1 MEFLKK
7 LTNFFKKFCE
17 LFRREKTFE
26 NNEINAFNGNSK
38 TVYVNKNNFNSPQIV
53 NSNIAI
59 NNEIVEDCSE
69 EKIHETI
76 ESLHATDNDIR
87 QLFEND
93 NK

>member
-7 LTNFFKKFCE
+7 LTNFFKKFCKS
-17 LFRREKTFE
+17 FRREKTFE
-26 NNEINAFNGNSK
+26 NKEINASNTKSK
-38 TVYVNKNNFNSPQIV
+38 TIYVNKNNYNSPQIV
-53 NSNIAI
+53 NSNITI

-69 EKIHETI
+69 EKILETI